1 MYVNINQNRRDIVKT
16 QMFCDPAKMYVIC
29 VDSYEDKVI
38 KGRIYNVLRDSSVSF
53 ESTIDML
60 LKLEKL
66 LDEAKLV
73 QSYSVKRVFTPNSV
87 NGPLVQNGGV
97 EDGKLAT
104 FSLKLLFRQNA
115 SWQGSVMWCDGSA
128 EESFRSVLELLMLM
142 DNALS
147 TQ

>member
-1 MYVNINQNRRDIVKT
+1 MKT

-29 VDSYEDKVI
+29 VDSYEDKI
-38 KGRIYNVLRDSSVSF
+38 LEGRIYNVLRDSSVPFKSAVD
-53 ESTIDML
+53 IL
-60 LKLEKL
+60 VKLEML

-73 QSYSVKRVFTPNSV
+73 QSYSVKRVFTPNSA
-87 NGPLVQNGGV
+87 NGSIVQAGSV

-115 SWQGSVMWCDGSA
+115 SWQGSVLWCDGNS
-128 EESFRSVLELLMLM
+128 EESFRSVLELLLLM

-147 TQ
+147 K

>member
-1 MYVNINQNRRDIVKT
+1 MKT

-29 VDSYEDKVI
+29 VDSYEDKI
-38 KGRIYNVLRDSSVSF
+38 LEGRIYNVLRDSSVPFKSAV
-53 ESTIDML
+53 DML
-60 LKLEKL
+60 VKLEML
-66 LDEAKLV
+66 LDDAKLV

-87 NGPLVQNGGV
+87 DGPLVQNGGV

-115 SWQGSVMWCDGSA
+115 SWQGSVLWCDGNS
-128 EESFRSVLELLMLM
+128 EESFRSVLELLLLM

-147 TQ
+147 K

>member
-1 MYVNINQNRRDIVKT
+1 MRT

-29 VDSYEDKVI
+29 VDSYENKVL
-38 KGRIYNVLRDSSVSF
+38 KGRIYNVLRDSSVTFKSAV
-53 ESTIDML
+53 DML
-60 LKLEKL
+60 IKLEQL

-73 QSYSVKRVFTPNSV
+73 QSYSVKRVFTPNTA
-87 NGPLVQNGGV
+87 NGSPVQAGSV

-115 SWQGSVMWCDGSA
+115 SWQGSVLWCDGNS
-128 EESFRSVLELLMLM
+128 EESFRSVLELLLLM

-147 TQ
+147 E

>member
-1 MYVNINQNRRDIVKT
+1 MKT

-29 VDSYEDKVI
+29 VDSYKDKVLE
-38 KGRIYNVLRDSSVSF
+38 GRIHNVLRDSSIPFKSA
-53 ESTIDML
+53 IDML
-60 LKLEKL
+60 VKLEML

-73 QSYSVKRVFTPNSV
+73 QSYSVKRVFTPNTVS
-87 NGPLVQNGGV
+87 GSLVQGGSV

-115 SWQGSVMWCDGSA
+115 SWQGSVLWCDGNS
-128 EESFRSVLELLMLM
+128 EESFRSVLELLLLM

-147 TQ
+147 E